1 MSGISYYKKLGWN
14 IISRRKILDISQECL
29 AYASDVDRTYM
40 GKIERGVANPTV
52 KVLHKLS
59 RILRTTISELTKNI
73 YVLLP
78 LLFYCYTFGD
88 IARAID
94 IIS

>member
-1 MSGISYYKKLGWN
+1 M
-14 IISRRKILDISQECL
+14 LDISQERL

-59 RILRTTISELTKNI
+59 RILHTTISELTKNI
-73 YVLLP
+73 YILVLF
-78 LLFYCYTFGD
+78 LFYRYAFGYV
-88 IARAID
+88 ARMID
-94 IIS
+94 VVA